1 MSTGLQILLLIGA
14 LCMVFYVFRG
24 VRKSNLK
31 AQETFFWLLLTVVF
45 VLLSIIP
52 GIAET
57 FAAWLGVASPVNLV
71 YLVIIFLLLV
81 KLFSMDRKT
90 AKMEHQMTQLVQT
103 IAIRQ
108 LEEENGDDRP

>member
-1 MSTGLQILLLIGA
+1 MSTGLQIVLLIGA
-14 LCMVFYVFRG
+14 LSMLIYVFRG
-24 VRKSNLK
+24 VRKSSLK

-52 GIAET
+52 RIAEV
-57 FAAWLGVASPVNLV
+57 FASWLGVSSPVNLV
-71 YLVIIFLLLV
+71 YLVVIFLLVV
-81 KLFSMDRKT
+81 KLFIMDRKT

-108 LEEENGDDRP
+108 LNEENSDDRQ